1 MVRKAN
7 KQYIMTKNILDF
19 DEFIEEISLN
29 EGHLITYPA
38 DTVVRYIQKK
48 YNLDDESVDIL
59 MGDKGESIIVD
70 KEISQDILDKI
81 NLDLVNLAGYFCVLD
96 NDGVLFYDKKFDKEV
111 FNELK
116 QSGKIESFYHIT
128 PSKNDKKI
136 QLCGL
141 VPKYKNKKYTYPER
155 IYLLSDENLRDNEYF
170 FTDFSKHLHSVSNKD
185 CYVFSVYKIDFS
197 KLNNIKLYVA
207 VNAKDYIGYY
217 TMDNI
222 RPEWIEKIDEIHL
235 K

>member
-1 MVRKAN
+1 
-7 KQYIMTKNILDF
+7 MTKNILDF
-19 DEFIEEISLN
+19 DEFILN
-29 EGHLITYPA
+29 EGLIVSYPA
-38 DTVVRYIQKK
+38 DKVVRYIQKK
-48 YNLDDESVDIL
+48 YNLDDDSVDIL

-96 NDGVLFYDKKFDKEV
+96 NNGVLFYDKKFDKEV

-170 FTDFSKHLHSVSNKD
+170 FTDFSK
-185 CYVFSVYKIDFS
+185 
-197 KLNNIKLYVA
+197 LNNIKLYVA

-222 RPEWIEKIDEIHL
+222 RPEWIEKIDEIKL
-235 K
+235 